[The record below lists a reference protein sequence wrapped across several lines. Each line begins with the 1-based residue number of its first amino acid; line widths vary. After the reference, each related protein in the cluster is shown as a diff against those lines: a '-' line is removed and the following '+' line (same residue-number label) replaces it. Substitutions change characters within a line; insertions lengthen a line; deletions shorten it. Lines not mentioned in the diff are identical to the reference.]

1 MNTLIF
7 PLQGEIIKSNP
18 QYITC
23 MQRKVEIKQNL
34 YKSGTV
40 KVSKLEGCVYSRWQ
54 YYRDVGID
62 QLWKRC
68 VGRVLCD
75 QEGEFGDRERCRMQI
90 SMGRSRIEAEDRFV
104 IWSRI

>member
-7 PLQGEIIKSNP
+7 PLQGEIVKNNP
-18 QYITC
+18 QYIAC

-54 YYRDVGID
+54 YYRDVVDRLALEAVRRQGI
-62 QLWKRC
+62 
-68 VGRVLCD
+68 
-75 QEGEFGDRERCRMQI
+75 M
-90 SMGRSRIEAEDRFV
+90 
-104 IWSRI
+104 

>member
-1 MNTLIF
+1 MFIADGSTTEML
-7 PLQGEIIKSNP
+7 
-18 QYITC
+18 
-23 MQRKVEIKQNL
+23 
-34 YKSGTV
+34 
-40 KVSKLEGCVYSRWQ
+40 W
-54 YYRDVGID
+54 ID

-75 QEGEFGDRERCRMQI
+75 QEGEFGDREWCRMQI